1 MFNGENKTKKGEKR
15 EKKNQFPKIPNWI
28 LFFFLFLH
36 FRSQRGE
43 REIDDFA
50 SKSCWILDVV
60 KGSLFLLFF
69 LHPFTESCWLCERA
83 GPVEKENVG
92 GDFETQLIG
101 MSSAL
106 QTSLSTSV
114 QLPTP
119 AFAVTP
125 TYQMDLW
132 PLSIVQVTIKLYSHW
147 RSTLWYWL

>member
-1 MFNGENKTKKGEKR
+1 
-15 EKKNQFPKIPNWI
+15 
-28 LFFFLFLH
+28 
-36 FRSQRGE
+36 
-43 REIDDFA
+43 
-50 SKSCWILDVV
+50 
-60 KGSLFLLFF
+60 
-69 LHPFTESCWLCERA
+69 
-83 GPVEKENVG
+83 
-92 GDFETQLIG
+92 